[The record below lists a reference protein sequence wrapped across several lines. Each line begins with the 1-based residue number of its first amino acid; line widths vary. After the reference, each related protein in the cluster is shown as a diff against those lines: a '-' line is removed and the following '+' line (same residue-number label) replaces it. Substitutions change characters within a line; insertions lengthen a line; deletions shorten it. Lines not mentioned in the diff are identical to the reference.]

1 MKPVIFIGASLR
13 DLKDFPQKARREAG
27 FQIYNVQSG
36 RNPDDWKSVKT
47 VGAGVIEIRI
57 HEDGE
62 FRVILVAKFEEAI
75 YILHAFQKK
84 SQKIPKKNIQLA
96 KIRYE
101 QVLEERKRYE
111 HE

>member
-1 MKPVIFIGASLR
+1 MKPVIFIGASLH

-36 RNPDDWKSVKT
+36 RNPDDWKPVKA
-47 VGAGVIEIRI
+47 VGTGVIEIRI

-84 SQKIPKKNIQLA
+84 SQKIPKKNVQLA
-96 KIRYE
+96 KTRYE
-101 QVLEERKRYE
+101 QVLEERKKYE